1 MGNRISVAIQFGG
14 STFPIVDLPSNTKIV
29 TLKREIFQYTG
40 IFINN
45 QILKFMGRVLEDAQI
60 LVECGVRTGAII
72 ELTERAEDSRKIFIE
87 STNKNNLMTLDYD
100 PNDTVLN
107 IKNHFLRDLSEFEF
121 RPVKLDK
128 TYYRCCNYLHCTNII
143 T

>member
-1 MGNRISVAIQFGG
+1 MGSRISVEIQFGS
-14 STFPIVDLPSNTKIV
+14 STFPIEDLPSNTKIIA
-29 TLKREIFQYTG
+29 LKRDIFQYTG

-45 QILKFMGRVLEDAQI
+45 QILKFMGRVLEDAQT
-60 LVECGVRTGAII
+60 LVECCVRT
-72 ELTERAEDSRKIFIE
+72 AEDSRKIFIE

-121 RPVKLDK
+121 RPVKLDN
-128 TYYRCCNYLHCTNII
+128 TYYSCYNHLHCTNII